1 MMEKDKK
8 QALGN
13 EENPQSGKV
22 RRRRYERASSVGCV
36 LTPRKQA
43 ILLHLVKYRLLLLPQ
58 LALLEGLDTKALRKH
73 VRPLFDAGLIH
84 VVGIPRVLLADT
96 DDPNDPTLLYGSAPN
111 IYQPTKEGV
120 RLLWELGQVDRATR
134 DKVIPEYGPKNAYFL
149 VHEVQIRDVRVW
161 LAQRESESAQRES
174 ESAQRESEDERGS
187 DGENITGGGEA
198 IAWKDG
204 SEAYFDLSTVQDS
217 PVRSVRPDAWFGY
230 RFASGQVMVSL
241 VEIDR
246 GTERGGNRWKEK
258 MVQYGSLFGTG
269 RSVIK
274 ATTGFEAARVLVVV
288 PTVARREWL
297 AQFIAEEAPSD
308 FVRERF
314 WVVVRRDLLEATFFD
329 AVWQRPGKDGLHPLL
344 PSVTPK

>member
-1 MMEKDKK
+1 MKD
-8 QALGN
+8 
-13 EENPQSGKV
+13 ENGKV

-58 LALLEGLDTKALRKH
+58 LALLEGMDTKALRKH
-73 VRPLFDAGLIH
+73 VRPLFDAGLIR

-161 LAQRESESAQRES
+161 LAQRESESIQRES
-174 ESAQRESEDERGS
+174 ENVAERDEVISESHNS
-187 DGENITGGGEA
+187 V

-204 SEAYFDLSTVQDS
+204 SEAYFDLSAIQDS

-230 RFASGQVMVSL
+230 RFASGQVMISL

-258 MVQYGSLFGTG
+258 MVQYGSLFGAG

-297 AQFIAEEAPSD
+297 AQFIAEEATND

-314 WVVVRRDLLEATFFD
+314 WLVVRRDLLKTTFSD
-329 AVWQRPGKDGLHPLL
+329 AVWQRAGKEGLHPLL
-344 PSVTPK
+344 PAPVTLQSNEKPPSA

>member
-1 MMEKDKK
+1 MIKKDE
-8 QALGN
+8 QQVLGTK
-13 EENPQSGKV
+13 ENLQSDKV

-73 VRPLFDAGLIH
+73 VRPLFDAGLIR

-161 LAQRESESAQRES
+161 LAQRESE
-174 ESAQRESEDERGS
+174 DERGS

-230 RFASGQVMVSL
+230 RFASGQVMISL

-314 WVVVRRDLLEATFFD
+314 WLVVRRDLLGATFFD

-344 PSVTPK
+344 PSVTSK